1 MSKYLNSS
9 KQFIFD
15 GLRMQLFLPLDLLT
29 NELLPPSLLY
39 DLPSVYTDRLMY
51 SKVGQEVGVQE
62 EGGGVES

>member
-29 NELLPPSLLY
+29 PELLPSSLLQ
-39 DLPSVYTDRLMY
+39 DLPSVYTDRLMD
-51 SKVGQEVGVQE
+51 SKGGQEERVQE
-62 EGGGVES
+62 EGGGVVS